1 MDVNNKKRP
10 RSQNWD
16 EIEKAFLLDLVKAD
30 INILENKKK
39 NIYNKDKFAA
49 WEHIRQKM
57 DVEGYPRDIKRIKE
71 QCQRMKVQAKR
82 NISIYR
88 KSFKQT
94 GGGPPI
100 PEPTEIEWKIK
111 DFLPYEF
118 SEDYSPFDC
127 DSVTKNVSESTEP
140 SANVC
145 GSSTSTHEEV
155 LYGDHSY
162 SQLPM
167 NDTVLSANNIAEEVV
182 IDDMLE
188 SEGHENIEV
197 SES

>member
-1 MDVNNKKRP
+1 
-10 RSQNWD
+10 
-16 EIEKAFLLDLVKAD
+16 
-30 INILENKKK
+30 
-39 NIYNKDKFAA
+39 
-49 WEHIRQKM
+49 M